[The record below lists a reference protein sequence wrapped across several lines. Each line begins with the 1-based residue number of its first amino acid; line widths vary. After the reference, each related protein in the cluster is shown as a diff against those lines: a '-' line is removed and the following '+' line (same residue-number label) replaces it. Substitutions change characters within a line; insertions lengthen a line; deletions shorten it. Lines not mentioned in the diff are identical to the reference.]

1 MIRTQQNPKEFVVAL
16 YTRTNESFPSK
27 LDVMVNGHAGVLVE
41 GQPCVLPRFLVN
53 QAIMSKNYS
62 HREVMND
69 DPQKLDSYETFAVKP
84 NILITPIPEEYQSP
98 EGIMKFLGDAS
109 KIKNPEDPFYR
120 ARLGCKNLVYG
131 DMRPAETEASLAVKN
146 SPKAIDMEAVQLKA
160 DLYEKEKLIKAQDD
174 RLSRLEALIEK
185 MASEPPVISKSESK
199 VEVTELTDEEAERT
213 FNGKVYKTLAA
224 KKAAESKAKKTED
237 VEEVADGL
245 AETFEEEVIE
255 VDA

>member
-41 GQPCVLPRFLVN
+41 GQPCVLPRFLVD
-53 QAIMSKNYS
+53 QAIQSKNFS

-69 DPQKLDSYETFAVKP
+69 DPQKLDSYETFAVRP
-84 NILITPIPEEYQSP
+84 NILITPIPEDYQSP

-146 SPKAIDMEAVQLKA
+146 SPKAIDMESVQLKA
-160 DLYEKEKLIKAQDD
+160 DLYEKDKLIKAQGD
-174 RLSRLEALIEK
+174 RLDRLEAMIEK
-185 MASEPPVISKSESK
+185 SFGTPAPPKSESYA
-199 VEVTELTDEEAERT
+199 VVAGDEAERT
-213 FNGKVYKTLAA
+213 FEGKVYKTLAA
-224 KKAAESKAKKTED
+224 KKAAVSRAEKA
-237 VEEVADGL
+237 EEPEIMDGL
-245 AETFEEEVIE
+245 AETVEEEAIE

>member
-41 GQPCVLPRFLVN
+41 GQPCVLPRFLVD
-53 QAIMSKNYS
+53 QAIMSKNFS

-69 DPQKLDSYETFAVKP
+69 DPQKLDSYETFAVRP
-84 NILITPIPEEYQSP
+84 NILITPIPEDYQTP

-146 SPKAIDMEAVQLKA
+146 SPKAIDMESVQLKA
-160 DLYEKEKLIKAQDD
+160 DLYEKDQLIKAQGD
-174 RLSRLEALIEK
+174 RLDRLEAMIEK
-185 MASEPPVISKSESK
+185 SFGAPAPTKSESK
-199 VEVTELTDEEAERT
+199 VEVADDEAERT
-213 FNGKVYKTLAA
+213 FDGKVYKTLAA
-224 KKAAESKAKKTED
+224 KKAAVSRAEKA
-237 VEEVADGL
+237 EEPVVMDGL
-245 AETFEEEVIE
+245 AETVEEEAIE

>member
-41 GQPCVLPRFLVN
+41 GQPCVLPRFLVD
-53 QAIMSKNYS
+53 QAIMSKNFS

-69 DPQKLDSYETFAVKP
+69 DPQKLDSYETFAVRP
-84 NILITPIPEEYQSP
+84 NILITPIPEDYQSP

-146 SPKAIDMEAVQLKA
+146 SPKAIDMESIQLKA
-160 DLYEKEKLIKAQDD
+160 DLYEKDKLIKVQDD
-174 RLSRLEALIEK
+174 RLTRLEAMIEK
-185 MASEPPVISKSESK
+185 MAGGAPEKTQPEIKA
-199 VEVTELTDEEAERT
+199 EVVDDEAERT
-213 FNGKVYKTLAA
+213 FEGKVYKTLAA
-224 KKAAESKAKKTED
+224 KKAAVSRAEKA
-237 VEEVADGL
+237 EEPETMDGL
-245 AETFEEEVIE
+245 AETVEEEAIE